1 MSVEAKLANLTPLPG
16 DYLYPKDKAKAEA
29 YDKLPSDEAKFKEGG
44 KWWSMYDLMKYFHSG
59 LLPEHSDANYFN
71 FEIDFTSPHM
81 KVAAVTDPNM
91 VQELNST
98 MTTGLQTLASNVQN
112 LISQLQVEANSA
124 MVGLTTSALASK
136 RGGSK
141 GKKNRRGGEG
151 GEVPPM
157 ALAAAPAPMAAAP
170 APMVSTADKIKN
182 LLSAENLEVE
192 CLKDIYRVKLNTWDR
207 IFVTNGKKNSLGLS
221 DTLALTDVGALKTQV
236 EAAIAA
242 SAAAAPALIGGARTR
257 KMRRRR
263 GAKKGK
269 THRRRGRSS
278 P

>member
-1 MSVEAKLANLTPLPG
+1 MSIEAKLANLTPLPG
-16 DYLYPKDKAKAEA
+16 NYLYPKDNAKAEA

-112 LISQLQVEANSA
+112 LISQLQVEANNA
-124 MVGLTTSALASK
+124 TVGLTTSALT
-136 RGGSK
+136 RPRIGGK
-141 GKKNRRGGEG
+141 GKGKGKGKRGGEG
-151 GEVPPM
+151 EV
-157 ALAAAPAPMAAAP
+157 PMAAAP
-170 APMVSTADKIKN
+170 AISTADKIKN

-207 IFVTNGKKNSLGLS
+207 IFVTNGKKNNLGLS
-221 DTLALTDVGALKTQV
+221 DTLNLTDEGALKTQV

-242 SAAAAPALIGGARTR
+242 AAPAAGGARTR

>member
-1 MSVEAKLANLTPLPG
+1 MSIEAKLANLTPLPG
-16 DYLYPKDKAKAEA
+16 NYLYPKDNAKAEA

-124 MVGLTTSALASK
+124 MVGLTTSALARP

-151 GEVPPM
+151 EVP
-157 ALAAAPAPMAAAP
+157 PMAAAP
-170 APMVSTADKIKN
+170 APAISTADKIKN

-207 IFVTNGKKNSLGLS
+207 IFITNGKKNSLGLS
-221 DTLALTDVGALKTQV
+221 DTLALTDEGALKTQV

-242 SAAAAPALIGGARTR
+242 APAAGGARTR

-269 THRRRGRSS
+269 THRRR
-278 P
+278 